1 INGVL
6 TDSIMYATSILP
18 GDTAAVSLGN
28 ITFNSS
34 TLYDLKFYTK
44 DPNSSRDSVSS
55 NDTLTILNMRT
66 GLSGNY
72 SINPGLPSTATNFQ
86 NFSSLID
93 ILNSYGACGPVN
105 IAISA
110 GTYDETVHLQ
120 EISGASAV
128 NRITFD
134 GGDSSMVILQ
144 NDGSGNF

>member
-1 INGVL
+1 IISPFDVGIVELLEPMGQICTAPFTPVVRVRNMGTTNIDSVKGLWESNGML
-6 TDSIMYATSILP
+6 TESLMYATSILP
-18 GDTAAVSLGN
+18 AVTAAVSLGN

-93 ILNSYGACGPVN
+93 ILNSYGACGPV
-105 IAISA
+105 
-110 GTYDETVHLQ
+110 
-120 EISGASAV
+120 
-128 NRITFD
+128 
-134 GGDSSMVILQ
+134 
-144 NDGSGNF
+144 